1 MTTRRDYYQILG
13 VEANASED
21 EIKKSYR
28 KLAMQYHP
36 DRNPGNKEAEEK
48 FKEAAEAYEVLSD
61 PEKRDIY
68 SRYGHEGLNGAGYRG
83 FSGFEDIFSSFGD
96 IFGDVF
102 GFNAGRSRSRTAAR
116 AGADL
121 RYDLRI
127 SFMDAALGSSTEI
140 KLRKQILCSS
150 CRGSGCAPGTSPQVC
165 SLCQGRGQVTQSS
178 GFFSISSTCPQCRG
192 QGGMITT
199 PCPECS
205 GGGKVTVE
213 KTVQLKIPAGVETG
227 SRLRLRGEGEEGEHG
242 GPSGDL
248 YVFLDVEN
256 HEVFERNGDDIYCR
270 APITFLQA
278 TLGGTVEVPTLA
290 GSEKLKIPRGTQ
302 PGRIFRLK
310 GKGVPHLRGYGRGD
324 HLIETVVTVPTNL
337 SKKQEELL
345 KEFDRLSS
353 ETANK

>member
-13 VEANASED
+13 VEASASED

-36 DRNPGNKEAEEK
+36 DRNPGNQEAEEK
-48 FKEAAEAYEVLSD
+48 FKEAAEAYEVLCD
-61 PEKRDIY
+61 PEKREIY

-127 SFMDAALGSSTEI
+127 SFTDAALGAATEI
-140 KLRKQILCSS
+140 KLRKQTLCTS

-192 QGGMITT
+192 QGGMITS

-213 KTVQLKIPAGVETG
+213 KMVQLKIPAGVDDG
-227 SRLRLRGEGEEGEHG
+227 NRLRIEGGGEAGDLGA
-242 GPSGDL
+242 PRGDL
-248 YVFLDVEN
+248 YVVIRIKSHPLFEREEN
-256 HEVFERNGDDIYCR
+256 HLTCTVPVSF
-270 APITFLQA
+270 AQA
-278 TLGGTVEVPTLA
+278 SLGSLLEVPTLN
-290 GSEKLKIPRGTQ
+290 GNETLKIPAGTESGDILRIRGA
-302 PGRIFRLK
+302 GIKDIRRAHRGDLFVRIVVETPKRLDRK
-310 GKGVPHLRGYGRGD
+310 QKQLLKQFADLRGEPY
-324 HLIETVVTVPTNL
+324 EN
-337 SKKQEELL
+337 
-345 KEFDRLSS
+345 
-353 ETANK
+353 

>member
-150 CRGSGCAPGTSPQVC
+150 CQGSGCAPGTSPQVC
-165 SLCQGRGQVTQSS
+165 GLCQGRGQVTQSS

-290 GSEKLKIPRGTQ
+290 GTEKLKIPRGTQ

-310 GKGVPHLRGYGRGD
+310 GKGIPHLRGYGRGD

-337 SKKQEELL
+337 TRKQEELL

-353 ETANK
+353 EAANK